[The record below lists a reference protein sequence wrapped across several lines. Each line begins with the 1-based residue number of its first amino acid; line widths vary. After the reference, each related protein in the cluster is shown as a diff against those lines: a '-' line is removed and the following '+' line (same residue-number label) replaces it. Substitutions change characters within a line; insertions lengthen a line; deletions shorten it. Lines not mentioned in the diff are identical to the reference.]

1 MRAWRQALFSYTKFR
16 KEAKAMSEVKIF
28 NNDEFG
34 KIRTVTIEG
43 EPWFVG
49 KDVAEILGYSNT
61 RKALA
66 DHVDEEDKMDGVTI
80 RDSIG
85 REQNPVCINESGL
98 YSLILSSKMPNAK
111 KFKHWVTSEVL
122 PAIRKHGIYA
132 TDNVIDNI
140 LNNPDFGIELLTKLK
155 EERAARVEAER
166 RNAILTHV
174 NKTYTMTEI
183 AKELNMKSATQLNK
197 LLSEKKIQYHVNGTW
212 VMYSKYSDLGYE
224 EIKQEVLDSGRVIY
238 HRRITQMG
246 REFIL
251 KLFAGKAV

>member
-1 MRAWRQALFSYTKFR
+1 
-16 KEAKAMSEVKIF
+16 MSEVKIF
-28 NNDEFG
+28 NNEEFG
-34 KIRTVTIEG
+34 EIRTVNIDG

-49 KDVAEILGYSNT
+49 KDVAEALGYQNGSRDINN
-61 RKALA
+61 
-66 DHVDEEDKMDGVTI
+66 HIEEDDRRIITN
-80 RDSIG
+80 
-85 REQNPVCINESGL
+85 QNYQNGTLEIPNRGLIIINESGL
-98 YSLILSSKMPNAK
+98 YALIFGSKLESAK
-111 KFKHWVTSEVL
+111 RFKHWITSEVL
-122 PAIRKHGIYA
+122 PSVRKHGIYA

-197 LLSEKKIQYHVNGTW
+197 LLAEKRIQYHVNGTW

-251 KLFAGKAV
+251 DLLSGKAA

>member
-1 MRAWRQALFSYTKFR
+1 
-16 KEAKAMSEVKIF
+16 MSEVKIF
-28 NNDEFG
+28 NNEEFG
-34 KIRTVTIEG
+34 EIRTVTIDG

-61 RKALA
+61 RKAIA
-66 DHVDEEDKMDGVTI
+66 DHVDNEDKTDGVTI

-85 REQNPVCINESGL
+85 REQNPICIKESGL
-98 YSLILSSKMPNAK
+98 YALIFGSKLESAK
-111 KFKHWVTSEVL
+111 RFKHWVTSEVL
-122 PAIRKHGIYA
+122 PSIRKHGIYA

-183 AKELNMKSATQLNK
+183 AKELNMKSATQLNR
-197 LLSEKKIQYHVNGTW
+197 LLAEKKIQYHVNGTW

-224 EIKQEVLDSGRVIY
+224 EIKQEVLDSGKVIY

-251 KLFAGKAV
+251 DLLSGKAA

>member
-1 MRAWRQALFSYTKFR
+1 MN
-16 KEAKAMSEVKIF
+16 EVQIF
-28 NNDEFG
+28 NNEEFG
-34 KIRTVTIEG
+34 QVRTLVIDG

-66 DHVDEEDKMDGVTI
+66 DHVDEEDKGVTKC
-80 RDSIG
+80 DTLG
-85 REQNPVCINESGL
+85 GVQDLTVINESGL
-98 YSLILSSKMPNAK
+98 YGLILSSKMPNAK

-140 LNNPDFGIELLTKLK
+140 LNNPDFGIQLLTKLK
-155 EERAARVEAER
+155 EERTARVEAER
-166 RNAILTHV
+166 RNAILMHV
-174 NKTYTMTEI
+174 NKTYTVTEI
-183 AKELNMKSATQLNK
+183 AKELGLKSAIQLNK
-197 LLSEKKIQYHVNGTW
+197 ILAEKKIQYQVNGTW
-212 VMYSKYSDLGYE
+212 VMYSKYSNLGYE

-238 HRRITQMG
+238 HRRITQLG

-251 KLFAGKAV
+251 QLFADKVA